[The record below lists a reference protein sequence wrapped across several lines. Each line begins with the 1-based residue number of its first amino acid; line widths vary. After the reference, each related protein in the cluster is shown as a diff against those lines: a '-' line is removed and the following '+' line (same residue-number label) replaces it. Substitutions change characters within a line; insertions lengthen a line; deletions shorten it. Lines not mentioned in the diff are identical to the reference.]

1 MRSELI
7 DNYYTKIMHDTGGDD
22 GPMHEVFSE
31 IYYYSMDNRIFNNLK
46 QQLNELIEDE
56 RSLISVVAFAEMFK
70 MYFKAEIRAEIIY
83 KKMLPFITVYSM
95 TNQDVFDDLPEHV

>member
-46 QQLNELIEDE
+46 
-56 RSLISVVAFAEMFK
+56 
-70 MYFKAEIRAEIIY
+70 
-83 KKMLPFITVYSM
+83 
-95 TNQDVFDDLPEHV
+95 